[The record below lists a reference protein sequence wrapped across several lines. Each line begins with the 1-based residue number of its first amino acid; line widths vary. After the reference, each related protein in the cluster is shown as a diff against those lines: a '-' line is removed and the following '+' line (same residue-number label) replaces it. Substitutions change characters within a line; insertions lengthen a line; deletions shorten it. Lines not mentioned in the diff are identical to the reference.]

1 MVIEGMPRLFLAALF
16 ASALTLHATDYYV
29 DPEAGDEHANGL
41 AAKSEGQNGPVRT
54 IARALKAAQSGDTV
68 HLAKAVYKESA
79 IFHNRS
85 GEQGKPIIL
94 DGHGAML
101 DGSEPLNP
109 ADWPEVSP
117 GLFRNDNLLR
127 LDDAVIQRWFFL
139 WDGKMN
145 HMGRTSK
152 GLRPDFKKPEDLQP
166 GEWTFIKDD
175 TRKAPNSAQIF
186 GSFYVKLP
194 PGQKLADAHIA
205 APMRSAGVA
214 LSGDNKWITIRNIN
228 ATHVYNDGY
237 NIHGMCRDV
246 VFENIGAFECGDD
259 GISAHDDCQYRCDG
273 LVSIGNSTGIA
284 DTVDSITEYDH
295 VYIRDCLGIDLLFSG
310 NNRHAIHNGVV
321 LSHAHTVISIAEQTP
336 GKGVCS
342 LALDNVFIRRE
353 VAPAEARIGKGSA
366 LDLQHVTMLG
376 CHLVAADGKVTMED
390 TVIGLAPEKNG
401 LWGAARGAKAGEL
414 LKALTPK

>member
-1 MVIEGMPRLFLAALF
+1 MRPLLFAALF
-16 ASALTLHATDYYV
+16 ASALSLHATEYYV
-29 DPEAGDEHANGL
+29 DPAVGDDHANGL
-41 AAKSEGQNGPVRT
+41 AAKPEGANGPMKT
-54 IARALKAAQSGDTV
+54 IARAIKAAQPGDTV
-68 HLAKAVYKESA
+68 NLARANYKESA
-79 IFHNRS
+79 IFHNRA
-85 GEQGKPIIL
+85 GEPGKPITL

-101 DGSEPLNP
+101 DGADALNP
-109 ADWPEVSP
+109 DGWKEVSA
-117 GLFRNDNLLR
+117 GLFKNDNLLR

-166 GEWTFIKDD
+166 GEWSFIKDP
-175 TRKAPNSAQIF
+175 APNGPNGQIH

-214 LSGDNKWITIRNIN
+214 ISGDNSWITIRNIN

-237 NIHGMCRDV
+237 NIHGKCRDV
-246 VFENIGAFECGDD
+246 IFEKIGAFECGDD
-259 GISAHDDCQYRCDG
+259 GISAHDDCWYKVDG

-284 DTVDSITEYDH
+284 DTVGSITDYDH
-295 VYIRDCLGIDLLFSG
+295 VYIQDCLGVDLLFFG
-310 NNRHAIHNGVV
+310 NTRHSIRNGVV
-321 LSHAHTVISIAEQTP
+321 LSHAHTVMSVSEQFP
-336 GKGVCS
+336 GQGVCS
-342 LALDNVFIRRE
+342 LALDNVFIRRDA
-353 VAPAEARIGKGSA
+353 APAEARIGKGGA

-376 CHLVAADGKVTMED
+376 FHLLAVDDGKISAQD
-390 TVIGLAPEKNG
+390 TVFGLAPEKNG

-414 LKALTPK
+414 LKELTPR